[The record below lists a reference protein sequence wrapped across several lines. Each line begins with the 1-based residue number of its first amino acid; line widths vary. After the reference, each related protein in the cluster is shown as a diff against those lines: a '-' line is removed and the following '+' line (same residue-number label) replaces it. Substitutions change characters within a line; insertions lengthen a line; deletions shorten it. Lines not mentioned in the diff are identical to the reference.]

1 MTLAGAPDSGA
12 TRIVTGLPQALF
24 DGLMAS
30 ARRMSIAQNDVV
42 FQAGDAGEGCYLVL
56 DGALK
61 ATVMTADGHE
71 RMLAVFGKGMI
82 VGEMA
87 LVDNEE
93 RSATVTALRP
103 STLAYVSRDD
113 FFRFADRDTGV
124 YRHALRILAQRLRG
138 TNEDTLVQGN
148 ASVAGRV
155 ARALLLLADNLGA
168 PEKGGG
174 RVIAEDVSQADIAAM
189 AGAARENVSRVIAQW
204 LRSGILKRSNGRYVI
219 LRRDALKRA
228 WEG

>member
-1 MTLAGAPDSGA
+1 MTLAGAPDSGD
-12 TRIVTGLPQALF
+12 TRIVTGLPQPLF

-30 ARRMSIAQNDVV
+30 ARRMSLAQNDVV

-103 STLAYVSRDD
+103 STLAYVSRDQ
-113 FFRFADRDTGV
+113 FFRYADRDTSV

-138 TNEDTLVQGN
+138 TNEDTLAQGN
-148 ASVAGRV
+148 ATVAGRV
-155 ARALLLLADNLGA
+155 ARAMLLLADSLGSPDKA
-168 PEKGGG
+168 GA
-174 RVIAEDVSQADIAAM
+174 RVIAENVSQADIAAM

-204 LRSGILKRSNGRYVI
+204 LRAGIIRRADGRYVI
-219 LRRDALKRA
+219 VRRDALKSA
-228 WEG
+228 WDG